1 MDRCAIDSCQLDWQ
15 KQLTALLAMQSR
27 PQRRQ
32 LSGPGK
38 TSSYGGYGAQSGRR
52 RLSQHLDLQ
61 PFHLHSPP
69 RLIGGEGRAL
79 QLPCL
84 REARPIAER
93 QPEAGGRRPQ
103 PA

>member
-1 MDRCAIDSCQLDWQ
+1 MVSACGDS
-15 KQLTALLAMQSR
+15 AR
-27 PQRRQ
+27 
-32 LSGPGK
+32 GP
-38 TSSYGGYGAQSGRR
+38 YVRNWAQSGRR